1 MTVTWLFCYAEHSEI
16 SFPQRLGEEDTMDGF
31 TGFLIV
37 LLLFVVRFVL
47 PILVMVLVGYLLNQ
61 LYAYWDKQDHI
72 LPRT

>member
-1 MTVTWLFCYAEHSEI
+1 MKLV
-16 SFPQRLGEEDTMDGF
+16 FPNGLGKEDTMDGF

-47 PILVMVLVGYLLNQ
+47 PILVMVSVGYLLNQ

>member
-1 MTVTWLFCYAEHSEI
+1 
-16 SFPQRLGEEDTMDGF
+16 MDGF

-47 PILVMVLVGYLLNQ
+47 PILVMVSVGYLLNR

-72 LPRT
+72 LPRA